1 MSNKPKIAVRV
12 GETQTSPE
20 KVGYVA
26 ERLDRLDEHFLDLIE
41 QEKLQCASY
50 LLARHGKVFACK
62 SMGRLRYDDDGGD
75 FLPDSIRRIAS
86 ITKAFA
92 AVAVMKLVEDGLLYL
107 QQPVASIIDEFD
119 TDIHKGI
126 TIWHLLTHT
135 AGLPPDPGYF
145 TEPYPMGWWHIAE
158 GAKAMEQDIDWIK
171 AILCGPLHAE
181 PGEEWV
187 YSSAG
192 FCILGEIV
200 SRVSGT
206 PVEEYILQTIAQ
218 PIGMTRSFFDVPKEL
233 HDQVCITNDWG
244 DKGLKRDE
252 DRSGRPPRTAGGL
265 YSTLPDLY
273 RFAQMLLNLGTL
285 EGVRILGRKAVE
297 AMTRNWLIEVPAFQ
311 WGGKLKRKSYG
322 LGLEVRVSAH
332 PSLGITS
339 PDTYNHEGAG
349 RCAMYIDP
357 AEQLIAVYMV
367 PTTIDWLPES
377 VINPQAIIWSGL
389 E

>member
-1 MSNKPKIAVRV
+1 MSDKPKTAVHV

-20 KVGYVA
+20 KVGYIP

-50 LLARHGKVFACK
+50 LLARHGQVFACK
-62 SMGRLRYDDDGGD
+62 SMGKLRYDDDRD

-92 AVAVMKLVEDGLLYL
+92 AVAVVKLIEDGLLYL

-119 TDIHKGI
+119 TDVHKGI
-126 TIWHLLTHT
+126 TIWNLLTHT
-135 AGLPPDPGYF
+135 TGLPPDPGYF

-158 GAKAMEQDIDWIK
+158 GAKAMEQDMNWIK

-181 PGEEWV
+181 PGEEWI

-233 HDQVCITNDWG
+233 HDQVCVTNDWG
-244 DKGLKRDE
+244 DKDLKGDE
-252 DRSGRPPRTAGGL
+252 DQSGWPPRTAGGL
-265 YSTLPDLY
+265 YSTLLDLY
-273 RFAQMLLNLGTL
+273 RFAQMLLNQGTF

-311 WGGKLKRKSYG
+311 WGASSSENPTD
-322 LGLEVRVSAH
+322 LGWRFASAH
-332 PSLGITS
+332 I
-339 PDTYNHEGAG
+339 
-349 RCAMYIDP
+349 P
-357 AEQLIAVYMV
+357 A
-367 PTTIDWLPES
+367 
-377 VINPQAIIWSGL
+377 
-389 E
+389 